1 MEWMDWDDGWWFG
14 KILERYVLFWEMFL
28 RPGFLAPPSSAL
40 VVSHCQDP
48 VHFTAFRFDCSK
60 LLPTVIRESVEVS
73 RESVEVSRESLE
85 VSK

>member
-1 MEWMDWDDGWWFG
+1 MEGSFFWKDTYLS
-14 KILERYVLFWEMFL
+14 KKTVLFWEMFL

-40 VVSHCQDP
+40 EVSHCQDP
-48 VHFTAFRFDCSK
+48 VHSTAFRFDCSK